1 MICSSPGCFHSSIS
15 SLYSFLPSI
24 SPIYR
29 HCLFHEFVCKVS
41 MLIFVCI
48 CIVSSWRNGNEY
60 LLTSAREV
68 DQPKK
73 WSCQSPA
80 WWTHEGLLKLLTRV
94 CMTPR
99 QLHCYKPHPSLGDN
113 SWKLRPWVFL
123 YNSRLLYTPESHS
136 PAGLTLSIIFGRS
149 LWILYIWGIFSPWTY
164 KLLTS

>member
-68 DQPKK
+68 DQQKK

-80 WWTHEGLLKLLTRV
+80 WWTHEGLLKLQECAWLPGSYTAINP
-94 CMTPR
+94 TPAWVTT
-99 QLHCYKPHPSLGDN
+99 HE
-113 SWKLRPWVFL
+113 RPWVFL

-136 PAGLTLSIIFGRS
+136 PAGLILSIIFGRS